1 LAAANCLKLLAA
13 ALGFFALIA
22 KNAAR
27 APRFAAWRRVRL
39 ASASRPVYPERPPNE
54 ERTMKRLAFAIGVLA
69 LGFAASTPA
78 RADYALVRFESG
90 FCRIWWDSAGNPLGV
105 GWMKVAV
112 GLPDYEAAVL
122 ALNMAV
128 GQGVCR

>member
-1 LAAANCLKLLAA
+1 
-13 ALGFFALIA
+13 
-22 KNAAR
+22 
-27 APRFAAWRRVRL
+27 
-39 ASASRPVYPERPPNE
+39 
-54 ERTMKRLAFAIGVLA
+54 MKRLAFAIGVMA

-90 FCRIWWDSAGNPLGV
+90 FCRIWWDSAGNPFGV
-105 GWMKVAV
+105 GWTKVAI
-112 GLPDYEAAVL
+112 GLPDFEAAVL

>member
-1 LAAANCLKLLAA
+1 MLGSRKPTPSPTPTAQQAKSAPAAPAASSADPLWDHNARTWLIDMA
-13 ALGFFALIA
+13 ALL
-22 KNAAR
+22 
-27 APRFAAWRRVRL
+27 L
-39 ASASRPVYPERPPNE
+39 
-54 ERTMKRLAFAIGVLA
+54 LA

-78 RADYALVRFESG
+78 RADYALVKFESG
-90 FCRIWWDSAGNPLGV
+90 YCRIWWDSAGNPFGV
-105 GWMKVAV
+105 AWIKVAV

>member
-1 LAAANCLKLLAA
+1 MA
-13 ALGFFALIA
+13 
-22 KNAAR
+22 
-27 APRFAAWRRVRL
+27 
-39 ASASRPVYPERPPNE
+39 VYPERPQKQ

>member
-1 LAAANCLKLLAA
+1 VSPDAT
-13 ALGFFALIA
+13 
-22 KNAAR
+22 
-27 APRFAAWRRVRL
+27 PTVWRTDGL
-39 ASASRPVYPERPPNE
+39 ASSSRPVYPELPPENKE
-54 ERTMKRLAFAIGVLA
+54 QTMKRLAFAFGVLA
-69 LGFAASTPA
+69 LGFATSTPA
-78 RADYALVRFESG
+78 RADYALVKFESG

-105 GWMKVAV
+105 GWIKVAV